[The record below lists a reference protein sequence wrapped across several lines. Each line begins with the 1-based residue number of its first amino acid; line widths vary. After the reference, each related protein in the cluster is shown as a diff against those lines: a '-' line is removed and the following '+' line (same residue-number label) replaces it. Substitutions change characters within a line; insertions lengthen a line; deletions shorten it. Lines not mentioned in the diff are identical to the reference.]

1 MNHMAQLA
9 ADAQIAAYIMASPD
23 AQEIEMLM
31 LKPCM
36 ASDAERESLAARWS
50 GRGLQGVGVIG
61 RLADG
66 GIGMALR
73 VSFDHLQFAALLLA
87 FSNHCEARNQS
98 EPLCDGSVTW
108 CERLHALPDSR
119 ELMA

>member
-9 ADAQIAAYIMASPD
+9 ADAQIAAYIMSSPD
-23 AQEIEMLM
+23 AQEIEILP

-36 ASDAERESLAARWS
+36 ASDAECESLAARWS

-73 VSFDHLQFAALLLA
+73 VPFDHLQIAALLRA
-87 FSNHCEARNQS
+87 FTNRCEALKAS
-98 EPLCDGSVTW
+98 EPQFDDSVTW
-108 CERLHALPDSR
+108 LTALHALPDSR
-119 ELMA
+119 TN

>member
-1 MNHMAQLA
+1 MNHMANLA
-9 ADAQIAAYIMASPD
+9 AEAEVAAYIMASPD
-23 AQEIEMLM
+23 AQEIEILP

-36 ASDAERESLAARWS
+36 ASDADCQSLADRWS

-73 VSFDHLQFAALLLA
+73 VPFDHLQIAALLRA
-87 FSNHCEARNQS
+87 FTFHCEAFAS
-98 EPLCDGSVTW
+98 EPQFDDSVTW
-108 CERLHALPDSR
+108 CERLHALTDSR
-119 ELMA
+119 TN

>member
-36 ASDAERESLAARWS
+36 ASDAERESLLARWPN
-50 GRGLQGVGVIG
+50 RRLQGVGVIG
-61 RLADG
+61 RLANG
-66 GIGMALR
+66 GIGVALK
-73 VSFDHLQFAALLLA
+73 VPFDHLQIASLLRA
-87 FSNHCEARNQS
+87 FTNHCEARNAT
-98 EPLCDGSVTW
+98 EPQCDDSVTW
-108 CERLHALPDSR
+108 LERLHALPDSR
-119 ELMA
+119 EFMA